1 MTASDGA
8 RSPHVDFVK
17 VYFMVKDEHKHFFAE
32 SFGFHWVHRLPSL
45 FSDIFYHIVVDVFGG
60 YNFG

>member
-1 MTASDGA
+1 MTASDGPW
-8 RSPHVDFVK
+8 SPPVDFVK
-17 VYFMVKDEHKHFFAE
+17 VYFMVKDEHKNFFVE

-45 FSDIFYHIVVDVFGG
+45 FNDIFYHIVVGVIGG